1 LSNLPAALLRLAL
14 GKLMDSI
21 RPGRKPV
28 SSKLVRCA
36 APLVLLAIFAIG
48 SGLSSP
54 FPRCLSADL
63 YRAGAAAADG
73 SALGSGSGD
82 ESGCQGRR
90 SCCPLA
96 GKKNAAEKSDACR
109 SLLMKLKAQ
118 VTAKPS
124 APDHG
129 PEQPGGSYTFLSLA
143 PVSDYDT
150 PFSFK
155 DAGYHAR
162 SSPILLQK
170 MSLLI

>member
-1 LSNLPAALLRLAL
+1 MN
-14 GKLMDSI
+14 SI
-21 RPGRKPV
+21 RSNRKAI
-28 SSKLVRCA
+28 SLKLASCA
-36 APLVLLAIFAIG
+36 APFVLLAIFTIG
-48 SGLSSP
+48 SGLASP

-63 YRAGAAAADG
+63 YRAGAAAAADG
-73 SALGSGSGD
+73 SAL
-82 ESGCQGRR
+82 ESGCQSRR

-124 APDHG
+124 VPDHG
-129 PEQPGGSYTFLSLA
+129 LEQPNGSYTLLSLA
-143 PVSDYDT
+143 PVSDYDIS
-150 PFSFK
+150 FSFK

>member
-1 LSNLPAALLRLAL
+1 MN
-14 GKLMDSI
+14 SI
-21 RPGRKPV
+21 RSNRKAI
-28 SSKLVRCA
+28 SLKLARCA
-36 APLVLLAIFAIG
+36 APFVLLAIFAIG

-73 SALGSGSGD
+73 SALGSGPGD
-82 ESGCQGRR
+82 ESGCQGRQ
-90 SCCPLA
+90 SICPFA
-96 GKKNAAEKSDACR
+96 AEKNAAEKSDACR

-129 PEQPGGSYTFLSLA
+129 LEQPNGSYTLVSLA
-143 PVSDYDT
+143 PVSDYDI

-170 MSLLI
+170 MSFLI